1 MTPSTLLSIYYRL
14 RVVAI
19 IKIYDPRCR
28 ARAIKCTIRVVPCD
42 AIKRVAIYMD
52 ARVLHV
58 TARPWGEK
66 NGQRATEEGQD
77 TCSPS
82 SAPPPLP
89 SFGSFLCGL
98 FRKNPGQGHDLSS
111 PRPSHKG
118 TRCGTVYPDPT
129 RRLYNATKNSLLPQ
143 TKISLRLF
151 SSFSLT
157 AGSLNFPTSP
167 LCILFA
173 SLSLSLSLSFSQ

>member
-58 TARPWGEK
+58 TVRPWGEK
-66 NGQRATEEGQD
+66 NGQREGGGGAEKGQD
-77 TCSPS
+77 TCSPP
-82 SAPPPLP
+82 SAPQPLP

-129 RRLYNATKNSLLPQ
+129 RRLLYNATKNSVLPQ
-143 TKISLRLF
+143 NQ
-151 SSFSLT
+151 
-157 AGSLNFPTSP
+157 NF
-167 LCILFA
+167 
-173 SLSLSLSLSFSQ
+173 SLSFSFFLSDRRLF